1 MYLVLY
7 FLGIYLTIV
16 NNSVVKN
23 LNRIAITY
31 GLHLILTVPSSF
43 YLAKQIT
50 SSEKLSDNF
59 ILIFIITLLLV
70 INSLLISGFVIK
82 RIQKP

>member
-1 MYLVLY
+1 MYLILY
-7 FLGIYLTIV
+7 FLGISLTIV

-23 LNRIAITY
+23 LNRTAITY

-43 YLAKQIT
+43 YLAKEIT
-50 SSEKLSDNF
+50 RSEKLSDNF
-59 ILIFIITLLLV
+59 ILIFITTLLLV

-82 RIQKP
+82 KIQKR